1 MRNIWIIAR
10 KEFKQ
15 FFVSPVAYAIALAVF
30 LIMGVLFYATILSA
44 AYQQYAP
51 GVQVILGP
59 LATIFLFT
67 TPAITMRA
75 LPDEQRTGTLE
86 LLLTAPVRDW
96 ELVIGKW
103 LGSMGFI
110 LTILLVTWVYP
121 IILNRLVDPGI
132 DQGVLVSGYLGLFL
146 MVAAFTAIG
155 VAVGSLFSNQ
165 IAAFFTT
172 LGILLVLWMI
182 GYPSTASGAMG
193 PSLLSYLDISEHF
206 YPTFYRGIIDL
217 KDVVYFLS
225 LIALALFLGSISVES
240 RRWR

>member
-15 FFVSPVAYAIALAVF
+15 FFVSPVAYAIALAIF
-30 LIMGVLFYATILSA
+30 LIMGVLFYATVLSA

-51 GVQVILGP
+51 SVQVILGP

-67 TPAITMRA
+67 TPAITMRT
-75 LPDEQRTGTLE
+75 LPEEQRTGTLE

-103 LGSMGFI
+103 LGAMGFI

-132 DQGVLVSGYLGLFL
+132 DQGILVSGYLGLVL
-146 MVAAFTAIG
+146 MVAAFSAIG

-172 LGILLVLWMI
+172 LGVLLVLWMI
-182 GYPSTASGAMG
+182 GYPSMAGGSLG
-193 PSLLSYLDISEHF
+193 PSLLAYLDISEHF

-217 KDVVYFLS
+217 KDIVYFIS
-225 LIALALFLGSISVES
+225 VIALALFLGSISVES

>member
-15 FFVSPVAYAIALAVF
+15 FFVSPVAYAIALAIF
-30 LIMGVLFYATILSA
+30 LIMGVLFYATVLSA

-51 GVQVILGP
+51 SVQVILGP

-67 TPAITMRA
+67 TPAITMRT
-75 LPDEQRTGTLE
+75 LPEEQRTGTLE

-103 LGSMGFI
+103 LGAMGFI

-132 DQGVLVSGYLGLFL
+132 DQGILVSGYLGLVL
-146 MVAAFTAIG
+146 MVAAFSAIG

-172 LGILLVLWMI
+172 LGVLLVLWMI
-182 GYPSTASGAMG
+182 GYPSMAGGSLET
-193 PSLLSYLDISEHF
+193 SLLSYLDISEHF

-217 KDVVYFLS
+217 KDIVYFIS
-225 LIALALFLGSISVES
+225 VIALALFLGSISVES